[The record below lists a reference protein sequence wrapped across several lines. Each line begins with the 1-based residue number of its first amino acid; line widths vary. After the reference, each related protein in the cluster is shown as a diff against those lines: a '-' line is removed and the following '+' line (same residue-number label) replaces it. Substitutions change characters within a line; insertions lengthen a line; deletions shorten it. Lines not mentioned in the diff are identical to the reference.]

1 MARLTFRYALR
12 NDDGETDARVHE
24 LMAVAVPAPFGKL
37 GPGSYVGD
45 GPVPE
50 LVVSLKEILDLM
62 AAPLGGGHLDEIHVQ
77 LIED

>member
-1 MARLTFRYALR
+1 
-12 NDDGETDARVHE
+12 
-24 LMAVAVPAPFGKL
+24 MAVAVPAPFGKL

-77 LIED
+77 LKED